1 MSFKPGGGLTRELC
15 QFNLRRVVV
24 TMHRDL
30 SERIDGQI
38 GVLAVFI
45 KNIGRTIG
53 RRSLAKD
60 YVGFENG

>member
-1 MSFKPGGGLTRELC
+1 MSFKPGGELTREVC

-38 GVLAVFI
+38 SVLAVFVKDI
-45 KNIGRTIG
+45 RCTIG
-53 RRSLAKD
+53 GRSLAKD
-60 YVGFENG
+60 YVGFEKG